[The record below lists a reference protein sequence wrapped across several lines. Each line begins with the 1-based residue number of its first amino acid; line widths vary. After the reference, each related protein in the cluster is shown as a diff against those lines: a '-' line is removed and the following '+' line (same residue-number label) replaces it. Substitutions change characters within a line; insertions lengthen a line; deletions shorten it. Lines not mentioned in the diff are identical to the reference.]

1 MEQLMERRPME
12 DYSLLI
18 EDDFDFS
25 STACTDFFDPG
36 FAGEQSA
43 TADANDDLPDYD
55 GPSISNEDLFDAS
68 MY

>member
-1 MEQLMERRPME
+1 MECRSTE
-12 DYSLLI
+12 DCSLLI

-36 FAGEQSA
+36 FAGEQAA
-43 TADANDDLPDYD
+43 TADATDDLPDYD
-55 GPSISNEDLFDAS
+55 GPHFSMEDLLDES